1 MIYHKSDKKRAKGQD
16 WKVAFTRQIW
26 GPNLFLLWDYGN
38 AHTISEIIAQA
49 DARIKKL
56 VRTRVFFLGFGAIDA
71 PTSPLPK
78 KKNPGL

>member
-16 WKVAFTRQIW
+16 WKVEFTRQIW

-38 AHTISEIIAQA
+38 AHTIHEIIAQA

-56 VRTRVFFLGFGAIDA
+56 VRTRVFFPLGLG
-71 PTSPLPK
+71 P
-78 KKNPGL
+78 